1 MNRSDSERIQSVLE
15 DAGYSYIEDE
25 SQADIL
31 GLVACSVRQKAI
43 DRVYSRI
50 HKWNSWKRNRN
61 LLTFASGCILPA
73 DRMKLLER
81 FDLLFDIGEVGEL
94 PSMIREYGVSTPGS
108 LRSFRNEDGNK
119 GGDEG
124 GSGAD
129 NDAGDRA
136 DNEAADG
143 AAPTAHWNVRP
154 SYSSSFEAFVP
165 IQNGCDKFCTFC
177 AVPYT
182 RGREVSRN
190 STDIMTEVEALV
202 SDGYQSITLL
212 GQNVN
217 SFGRDRPD
225 SELSFAALLRAIGE
239 LGRRY
244 NNSFKLYFTSPHPHD
259 MSTEVIET
267 IAEFPCLAR
276 QVHLPLQSGDNE
288 VLDRMNRNYT
298 YSEYLKIV
306 GDIRRLLPGA
316 AIFTDIIV
324 GFSGETEAQF
334 ENTRRAMREIG
345 FHMAYVAMYSP
356 RPGARSADWP
366 DDVPHEEKRRRLHAL
381 GEELHISGRAHTQ
394 ALIGRTLP
402 VLVESPDRKNV
413 YFSGRSEGL
422 LPVRVRGA
430 SAELIGKVVP
440 VRISATRPLSIEGE
454 LVTGLPFG
462 WAGAEQYDA

>member
-1 MNRSDSERIQSVLE
+1 MSLTYHIVSLGCQMNRSDSERIQSVLE
-15 DAGYSYIEDE
+15 DAGYSFVEDE
-25 SQADIL
+25 TQADIL

-94 PSMIREYGVSTPGS
+94 PSMIREYGVNTPGS
-108 LRSFRNEDGNK
+108 LRSFA
-119 GGDEG
+119 DEG
-124 GSGAD
+124 A
-129 NDAGDRA
+129 
-136 DNEAADG
+136 EE

-190 STDIMTEVEALV
+190 SEDIMAEVEALV
-202 SDGYQSITLL
+202 VNGYQSITLL

-225 SELSFAALLRAIGE
+225 NELSFPGLLRAIGE

-244 NNSFKLYFTSPHPHD
+244 NDSFKLYFTSPHPHD
-259 MSTEVIET
+259 MSTEVVET
-267 IAEFPCLAR
+267 IAEFRCLAR
-276 QVHLPLQSGDNE
+276 QIHLPLQSGDDE

-298 YSEYLKIV
+298 YSDYLKIV
-306 GDIRRLLPGA
+306 EDIRRILPDA
-316 AIFTDIIV
+316 TIFTDIIV

-334 ENTRRAMREIG
+334 DNTRKAMREIG
-345 FHMAYVAMYSP
+345 FDMAYVAMYSP

-381 GEELHISGRAHTQ
+381 SDELNALGQKHTE
-394 ALIGRTLP
+394 ARIGRILP
-402 VLVESPDRKNV
+402 VLVESPDRKNL

-422 LPVRVRGA
+422 LPVRIRGA
-430 SAELIGKVVP
+430 STDLIGKVVP
-440 VRISATRPLSIEGE
+440 VRITAARPLSIEGE
-454 LVTGLPFG
+454 IVEGLPFG
-462 WAGAEQYDA
+462 WAAAEQYDA

>member
-1 MNRSDSERIQSVLE
+1 MSLTYHIVSLGCQMNRSDSERIQSVLE
-15 DAGYSYIEDE
+15 EAGYSYIEDE
-25 SQADIL
+25 AQADIL

-94 PSMIREYGVSTPGS
+94 PSMIREYGVTTPGS
-108 LRSFRNEDGNK
+108 LRRLSNASV
-119 GGDEG
+119 DET
-124 GSGAD
+124 
-129 NDAGDRA
+129 
-136 DNEAADG
+136 
-143 AAPTAHWNVRP
+143 APTAHWDVRP

-190 STDIMTEVEALV
+190 SKDIIAEVETLV
-202 SDGYQSITLL
+202 SAGYQSITLL

-225 SELSFAALLRAIGE
+225 SELSFADLLRAIGE
-239 LGRRY
+239 IGQRH
-244 NNSFKLYFTSPHPHD
+244 NDSFKLYFTSPHPRD

-267 IAEFPCLAR
+267 IAEFHCLA
-276 QVHLPLQSGDNE
+276 QQIHLPLQSGDDE
-288 VLDRMNRNYT
+288 VLKRMNRNYT
-298 YSEYLKIV
+298 YSDFLKIV
-306 GDIRRLLPGA
+306 EDIRRILPA
-316 AIFTDIIV
+316 ATIFTDIIV

-345 FHMAYVAMYSP
+345 FQMAYVAMYSP

-381 GEELHISGRAHTQ
+381 SEELNISGLNYTET
-394 ALIGRTLP
+394 LIGRTLP

-422 LPVRVRGA
+422 LPVRIRGA
-430 SAELIGKVVP
+430 AADLIGKVVP
-440 VRISATRPLSIEGE
+440 VRITATRPLSIEGE
-454 LVTGLPFG
+454 LVEGLPFG
-462 WAGAEQYDA
+462 WAGAEHYDS